1 MIGDAIQLGT
11 TPEPTGR
18 KHLALVRRRN
28 AVNIRWLFSA
38 LVMLAL
44 YFLVLNFF
52 VVFKIQPRPLNLDM
66 VSSHYSLGTPGAELR
81 LSWVPMTP
89 PLEPGKQWVRP
100 RVMVGEQELLP
111 AGADPAA
118 STGGVSVQ
126 GPVTVEIVSPADVTT
141 GTHRGTLT
149 IFLPGVDPKNHPI
162 CPIEIEFTENP
173 WRVWFIAR
181 TWFVIALLLFG
192 ATYLIC
198 VSLFP
203 TPTGS
208 LHVSGSLSTLA
219 YAGGDSSAKSIRL
232 RMEHFALY
240 LPWKRSRLSLTGVL
254 DQGGISSVNCSTGT
268 LWFPDKDKG
277 PILILKDQPKPTLYR
292 RQPTEE
298 KPDRARMETAQPLE
312 DMADGMEYLYLDPLI
327 QAWISFKWSR

>member
-1 MIGDAIQLGT
+1 MTGDAVQLGT

-18 KHLALVRRRN
+18 KLLALVRRRN
-28 AVNIRWLFSA
+28 AVSIRRLFSA
-38 LVMLAL
+38 LVLLAL

-81 LSWVPMTP
+81 LAWA
-89 PLEPGKQWVRP
+89 PLTTTIETGKPLVRP
-100 RVMVGEQELLP
+100 RIMVGERELIP
-111 AGADPAA
+111 AGAEPDAA
-118 STGGVSVQ
+118 KGGVPVR
-126 GPVTVEIVSPADVTT
+126 GPVKVEIVSPADVTT

-149 IFLPGVDPKNHPI
+149 LYLPGVDPENHPT
-162 CPIEIEFTENP
+162 CPIEVEFTENP

-181 TWFVIALLLFG
+181 TWFMIALLLFG

-198 VSLFP
+198 VILFP

-208 LHVSGSLSTLA
+208 LHVSGSLSTLS
-219 YAGGDSSAKSIRL
+219 YAGRDSSERSIRL
-232 RMEHFALY
+232 RMERFALF
-240 LPWKRSRLSLTGVL
+240 LPWRRSRLSLTGIL
-254 DQGGISSVNCSTGT
+254 DHGGISSANCPTGT

-277 PILILKDQPKPTLYR
+277 PILIMKDQPKPTLYR

-298 KPDRARMETAQPLE
+298 KPDPARMDTTQPWE
-312 DMADGMEYLYLDPLI
+312 DMAGGMEYLYLDPLI

>member
-1 MIGDAIQLGT
+1 MTGDTMQFGT

-18 KHLALVRRRN
+18 KQRALVRRRN
-28 AVNIRWLFSA
+28 AVSIRWLFSA
-38 LVMLAL
+38 LVLLTL
-44 YFLVLNFF
+44 YFLVLNLY

-81 LSWVPMTP
+81 LAWEPMTP
-89 PLEPGKQWVRP
+89 TIETGKQLVRP
-100 RVMVGEQELLP
+100 RVMVGEKEVIP
-111 AGADPAA
+111 AGADPGAA
-118 STGGVSVQ
+118 AGGVPVR
-126 GPVTVEIVSPADVTT
+126 GPVTVELVSPADVTT

-149 IFLPGVDPKNHPI
+149 LFLPGVDPENHPT
-162 CPIEIEFTENP
+162 CPIEVEFTESP

-192 ATYLIC
+192 ATYLVC
-198 VSLFP
+198 VSRFP

-219 YAGGDSSAKSIRL
+219 YAGRDSSERTIRL
-232 RMEHFALY
+232 RMERLAMY
-240 LPWKRSRLSLTGVL
+240 LPWRRSRLSLTGIL
-254 DQGGISSVNCSTGT
+254 DQGGISSLNCSTGT

-277 PILILKDQPKPTLYR
+277 PILIMKDQPKPTLYR
-292 RQPTEE
+292 RQPTDE
-298 KPDRARMETAQPLE
+298 KPDTARMEIAQPLE
-312 DMADGMEYLYLDPLI
+312 DMTEGMEYLYLDPLI